1 MSHKTPS
8 QQKHF
13 DDLYELYHFN
23 PFHDKMGRFAS
34 SSRGARGYV
43 NRDGSLTDRAM
54 RRLNVVD
61 AKSSKAGGDSDSDG
75 GGKGDGEGKKKD
87 KKAKIRVDSTGR
99 VVEEDQNK
107 AISEIEKQ
115 ISKDYSDKSKMLN
128 DSSRFV
134 NDLNKFS
141 ESSRNRAAKNK
152 AAREDLSTMSNEEL
166 KQYIDERTERMNL
179 ERRYRDIKENDY
191 NKGKDSLDDMLETAG
206 KLLALGAT
214 AATIAATI
222 HTLKS

>member
-1 MSHKTPS
+1 MSRITPS

-34 SSRGARGYV
+34 GSRAARSYV
-43 NRDGSLTDRAM
+43 GQDGKLTERAM
-54 RRLNVVD
+54 RRLSVVD
-61 AKSSKAGGDSDSDG
+61 AKSSKAGGDSDDG
-75 GGKGDGEGKKKD
+75 GGKGDVEGKKKD
-87 KKAKIRVDSTGR
+87 KKAKIRVDRTGR

-128 DSSRFV
+128 DSSRLL
-134 NDLNKFS
+134 NDIGKFG
-141 ESSRNRAAKNK
+141 ERNRNRTAKAK
-152 AAREDLSTMSNEEL
+152 AASEDISSMSNEEL
-166 KQYIDERTERMNL
+166 KNYVDERTERMRL
-179 ERRYRDIKENDY
+179 EQRYREIREADY
-191 NKGKDSLDDMLETAG
+191 NRGRAKMDDFLETAG
-206 KLLALGAT
+206 ALLAMGAT

-222 HTLKS
+222 HTLRS